1 MSSDRCVGSRARINT
16 GLQPGACATRRAL
29 AVLTAFGDIVLGSAE
44 WQRHARFVAEDPAVV
59 RGRRDPESHQL
70 REPNYAAII
79 GRSRRLPRAV
89 GARSVY
95 GRQA

>member
-1 MSSDRCVGSRARINT
+1 ML
-16 GLQPGACATRRAL
+16 GLTPGFSPVRVLQEGHRRFNG
-29 AVLTAFGDIVLGSAE
+29 VGDIVLGSAE
-44 WQRHARFVAEDPAVV
+44 WQRHVRFVAEDPAVV
-59 RGRRDPESHQL
+59 RGRREAESHQL